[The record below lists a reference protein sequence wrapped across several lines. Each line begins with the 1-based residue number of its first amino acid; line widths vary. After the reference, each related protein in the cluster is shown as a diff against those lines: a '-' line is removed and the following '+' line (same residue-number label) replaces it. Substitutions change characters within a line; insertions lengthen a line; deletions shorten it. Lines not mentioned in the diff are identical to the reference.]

1 MMLPKINL
9 IILGDAAV
17 GKTSLLRCIDN
28 REFQVS
34 HKKTIAVDFISSDYF
49 NEEDNKRI

>member
-1 MMLPKINL
+1 MFVLVIYLFLLLKLIFDRKRKKENNMMLPKINL

-28 REFQVS
+28 REF
-34 HKKTIAVDFISSDYF
+34 
-49 NEEDNKRI
+49 